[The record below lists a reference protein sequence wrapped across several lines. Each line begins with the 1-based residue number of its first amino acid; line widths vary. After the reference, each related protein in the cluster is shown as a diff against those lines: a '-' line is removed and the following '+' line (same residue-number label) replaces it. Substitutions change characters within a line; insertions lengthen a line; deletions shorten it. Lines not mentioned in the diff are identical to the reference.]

1 MVYIMEN
8 EEKVTK
14 KDIIKVVKEITSYV
28 LIILVVLLIKK
39 YIFTP
44 IRVNGESMYP
54 TLKHN
59 DIMIL
64 NEIGYYINGL
74 DRFDIVVV
82 DTNGEKII
90 KRVIG
95 LPGDK
100 VEYKDNKLFINDEE
114 IKEDFNHADTLDFSV
129 NKDLGYEIIPDD
141 YYFVV
146 GDNRI
151 NSIDSRMIG
160 LVSEKQILGKTKFVV
175 YPFNRFGN
183 IEK

>member
-1 MVYIMEN
+1 MEK

-14 KDIIKVVKEITSYV
+14 KNVVKILKEIMSYI
-28 LIILVVLLIKK
+28 LIISIVLLIKK
-39 YIFTP
+39 FIFTP
-44 IRVNGESMYP
+44 IRVNGDSMYP
-54 TLKHN
+54 TLKNN

-64 NEIGYYINGL
+64 NEIGYYVNGVN
-74 DRFDIVVV
+74 RFDIVVV

-90 KRVIG
+90 KRIIG

-100 VEYKDNKLFINDEE
+100 VEYRNNKLFVNEKEIEE
-114 IKEDFNHADTLDFSV
+114 EFKHAETIDFSV
-129 NKDLGYEIIPDD
+129 NKDLGYEIIPND

-151 NSIDSRMIG
+151 NSVDSRMIG
-160 LVSEKQILGKTKFVV
+160 LVHKKQILGKTNFIV

>member
-1 MVYIMEN
+1 MEK
-8 EEKVTK
+8 EIVTK
-14 KDIIKVVKEITSYV
+14 KYDIVHIVKEIMSYV
-28 LIILVVLLIKK
+28 LIIIAVLLIKK
-39 YIFTP
+39 FVFTP
-44 IRVNGESMYP
+44 IRVNGDSMYP
-54 TLKHN
+54 TLKNN

-74 DRFDIVVV
+74 ERFNIVVV
-82 DTNGEKII
+82 NANGEKII

-100 VEYKDNKLFINDEE
+100 VEYRNNKLYINEKEIEE
-114 IKEDFNHADTLDFSV
+114 QFEHAETLDFSV
-129 NKDLGYEIIPDD
+129 NNDLGYEIIPDD

-146 GDNRI
+146 GDNRT
-151 NSIDSRMIG
+151 NSVDSRMIG
-160 LVSEKQILGKTKFVV
+160 LVHKKQIIGKTNFVV